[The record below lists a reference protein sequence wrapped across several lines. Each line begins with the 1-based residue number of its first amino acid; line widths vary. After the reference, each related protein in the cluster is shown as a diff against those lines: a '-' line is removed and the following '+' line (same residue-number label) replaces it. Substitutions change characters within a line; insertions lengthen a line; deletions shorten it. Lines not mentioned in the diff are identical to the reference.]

1 MRKVFAALLT
11 TLAAAVATAAT
22 SGCLIVL
29 LDEPEM
35 PESLR

>member
-1 MRKVFAALLT
+1 MKKVFAVVLT
-11 TLAAAVATAAT
+11 ALAAAFSTAAT
-22 SGCLIVL
+22 SGCFIVL

>member
-1 MRKVFAALLT
+1 MKKVFSIAL
-11 TLAAAVATAAT
+11 AAVAAAFSTAAT
-22 SGCLIVL
+22 SGCIVAF

>member
-1 MRKVFAALLT
+1 MKKVFAIALT
-11 TLAAAVATAAT
+11 AIAAAFSTAAT
-22 SGCLIVL
+22 SGCFLVL

>member
-1 MRKVFAALLT
+1 MKKVLAVILATIAAALS
-11 TLAAAVATAAT
+11 TAAT
-22 SGCLIVL
+22 SGCAAVF

>member
-1 MRKVFAALLT
+1 MKKVFAILLAT
-11 TLAAAVATAAT
+11 VAAAIGTAAST
-22 SGCLIVL
+22 GCIAVL